1 MESTTKRLE
10 IMAIFQELF
19 KQDDLFEGNHEPV
32 HDKIVYF
39 CQGKLYPDFVGKPN
53 LQVAQ
58 ELAKRAIQK
67 STKHSF
73 ERINAVLKK
82 TGDIGKAFY
91 ILKEKM
97 PQKSDMTRFLEK
109 HLNTQDL
116 TITDVHAAL
125 IRIAGM
131 SGQDSQGDKITALS
145 TLIGKCDP
153 LEAKYIG
160 RFVDGKMRLGAN
172 DLTMIEAIARLV
184 ATPSRVRGSAMASGQ
199 QVAPPSPDQDSEE
212 IKAEQ
217 SKNREIIE
225 RAYNI
230 YPDLGHVIKTALLEG
245 IEPLK
250 QFKPQIN
257 IPIRSML
264 AQRLDTL
271 EEFPAKHGD
280 TFSCEYKLDGERM
293 QAHKRGNDVT
303 LFSRRQEI
311 ITSQFPDAVEYIKRY
326 IRANEIILDGEVV
339 AVDKTSGKLLAFQ
352 VLMQRRRKHGV
363 EEKSEEVPAKFY
375 AFDVLYLEG
384 KSMLDVPYLERRAAL
399 IDAIVHDPPQDKVVP
414 VPQRI
419 VSSLDEL
426 VAFFNQAIKDGT
438 EGLLTK
444 STRPESVYQ
453 PGARG
458 WLWIK
463 LKSLQRGK
471 LPDSMELVVVG
482 ANMGEGRRARQYGTL
497 LVAARNEDTGTLDVV
512 TRVSSGMDDEKA
524 EWLLKN
530 LVAIPEAASNVRS
543 GETPDKWID
552 PAVVL
557 EIIGDEITGS
567 SSTVVGFSIRFP
579 RIIRIREDKSPDD
592 ITTVAEILSM
602 RGRANGGYL
611 NVHGV

>member
-1 MESTTKRLE
+1 
-10 IMAIFQELF
+10 
-19 KQDDLFEGNHEPV
+19 
-32 HDKIVYF
+32 
-39 CQGKLYPDFVGKPN
+39 
-53 LQVAQ
+53 
-58 ELAKRAIQK
+58 
-67 STKHSF
+67 
-73 ERINAVLKK
+73 
-82 TGDIGKAFY
+82 
-91 ILKEKM
+91 
-97 PQKSDMTRFLEK
+97 
-109 HLNTQDL
+109 
-116 TITDVHAAL
+116 
-125 IRIAGM
+125 
-131 SGQDSQGDKITALS
+131 
-145 TLIGKCDP
+145 
-153 LEAKYIG
+153 
-160 RFVDGKMRLGAN
+160 
-172 DLTMIEAIARLV
+172 
-184 ATPSRVRGSAMASGQ
+184 
-199 QVAPPSPDQDSEE
+199 
-212 IKAEQ
+212 
-217 SKNREIIE
+217 
-225 RAYNI
+225 
-230 YPDLGHVIKTALLEG
+230 DLGHVIKTALLEG